1 MKHKFMTTHHKET
14 PNMNRIHIAACCA
27 AGLAFF
33 SMGAASAQTISRGA
47 VIASTCFTCH
57 GTLGSSPSDIPSID
71 YIPAERMVQ
80 TLKAYKAGT
89 RYSTVMGRHASGY
102 SDEEIVETA
111 NYIASLQKKGK

>member
-1 MKHKFMTTHHKET
+1 
-14 PNMNRIHIAACCA
+14 MNRIQIAACCA

-33 SMGAASAQTISRGA
+33 STATANAQTISRGA
-47 VIASTCFTCH
+47 VIASTCYTCH
-57 GTLGSSPSDIPSID
+57 GTHGNSPSDIPSID
-71 YIPAERMVQ
+71 YIPAERMAQ